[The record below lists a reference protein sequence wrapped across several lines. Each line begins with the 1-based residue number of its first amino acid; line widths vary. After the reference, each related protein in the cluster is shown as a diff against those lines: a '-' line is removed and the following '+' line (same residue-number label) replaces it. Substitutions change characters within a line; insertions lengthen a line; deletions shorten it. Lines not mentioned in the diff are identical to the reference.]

1 MAHQPHHLRHPR
13 GGERPSAAFWAWSV
27 AGAALVCG
35 FAARRGGAGSYGADL
50 TMILSVIVCGLGYA
64 EGGRLSRTLGG
75 LRVICWALVVALPV
89 SAAGAV
95 ATAPGQWGGIAPSAW
110 AGLAYVTLFSMFL
123 GFVFWYRGLA
133 LGGIAAVG
141 QLQLLQPFLG
151 FFLAFLVLHEPVG
164 GQLVL
169 TAMGVVLCVAGAR
182 HFSPARTPAR

>member
-1 MAHQPHHLRHPR
+1 
-13 GGERPSAAFWAWSV
+13 
-27 AGAALVCG
+27 
-35 FAARRGGAGSYGADL
+35 
-50 TMILSVIVCGLGYA
+50 MILSVIVCGLGYA